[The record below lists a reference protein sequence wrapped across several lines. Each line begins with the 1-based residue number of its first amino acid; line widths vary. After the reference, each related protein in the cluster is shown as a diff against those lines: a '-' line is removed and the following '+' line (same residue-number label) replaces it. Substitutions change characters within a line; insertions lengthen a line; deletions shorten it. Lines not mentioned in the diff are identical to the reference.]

1 MPPPPFDRRRVT
13 PPDLT
18 PIPGDPDH
26 RIECIGG
33 TLVLSS
39 APRLAHQLAL
49 GELMQR
55 VGAYCST
62 VGGWFV
68 TTAPF
73 DLLLDPYT
81 LVPPDLAVFR
91 MRDDRRYPASIAEA
105 GRPALFLEV
114 LTEADR
120 TIKRRRYQRMGV
132 ETLLVDLDQHA
143 VERWTPAATLPE
155 VVRDVL
161 LWRAPG
167 AAMPFTLD
175 LQPFFSR
182 FPTE

>member
-1 MPPPPFDRRRVT
+1 MATMWFDRRVT

-18 PIPGDPDH
+18 PLPDDPES
-26 RIECIGG
+26 RLECIGG

-49 GELMQR
+49 AELLQR
-55 VGAYCST
+55 VGSYCSA

-68 TTAPF
+68 ASAPF

-81 LVPPDLAVFR
+81 RVPPDLAVFR
-91 MRDDRRYPASIAEA
+91 MRDDARYPASIAEA
-105 GRPALFLEV
+105 GRPALFVEV
-114 LTEADR
+114 FPAADR
-120 TIKRRRYQRMGV
+120 TTKRRRYQRMGV
-132 ETLLVDLDQHA
+132 ETLLVDLDQCA